1 MFLPLIVGSVTD
13 LSQHKYFGKKKNMIM
28 YLYIVYV
35 GFFWGGGGGSCPRYF
50 VNYTDKIERK
60 MFRFIN
66 LKKKIHCT

>member
-35 GFFWGGGGGSCPRYF
+35 GFFWGGGGGRGQLSEIFCKLYRQ
-50 VNYTDKIERK
+50 NRK
-60 MFRFIN
+60 KDVSIY
-66 LKKKIHCT
+66 